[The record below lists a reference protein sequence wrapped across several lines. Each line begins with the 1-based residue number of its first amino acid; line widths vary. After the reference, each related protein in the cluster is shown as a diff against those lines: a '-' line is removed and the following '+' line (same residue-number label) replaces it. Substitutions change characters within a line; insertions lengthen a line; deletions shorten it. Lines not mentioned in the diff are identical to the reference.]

1 MKRLIRGIVAVAVIA
16 LLQAGAASATVVEH
30 GYLPLKDG
38 TLVNYTLTLPN
49 ATGHFPVVVQY
60 DPYAAG
66 VTSDPTW
73 NQAGYA
79 MLGVNFRG
87 TGCSQGIFQPT
98 RSDLWGAD
106 GGQVVRWASHQP
118 WSSGSIAMLGFSFT
132 GTSQLAT
139 AAYAGPALKAI
150 MPFNVFPDMYRD
162 LVYPGGI
169 YNSWISAWVGA
180 ARQFAV
186 GLASVQSGITDPTC
200 DTNMALQAGPNE
212 AQTADTALHPYIDSY
227 WANAPA
233 SLVSHVHTPMLGCV
247 DWQDTTVYS
256 RSFNEFRDDF
266 NPATTWLVGG
276 DGAHAFCGITR
287 ELEVKFLDHYLKGED
302 NGWQAMPHLQLI
314 HEAPGVP
321 QPNQTQASMG
331 RWQSSFATWQDVTAA
346 IRPIPLYL
354 HSGGL
359 LNLAAPTRPE
369 AADSYIYG
377 GPTANTPGDF
387 GGNSS
392 WNRPALPGREVTYTT
407 PRLTHD
413 VEFLGSGSANLWI
426 SSTGVDSDVQITL
439 SELRPDGQEQ
449 FVQNGWLRLS
459 HRKLDPHGSSVLRP
473 LHTDLAADAEPL
485 VPNVPVRARIELE
498 PVDHVFR
505 AGSAIRLSI
514 DTPGGW
520 FAIVPGSATNVV
532 QHTPGMAS
540 ALVLGELPGSRAQAP
555 LPACGT
561 LLNQPCRAT
570 TGTVPGGSL
579 AFP

>member
-1 MKRLIRGIVAVAVIA
+1 MLMRAVVGVAAITLV
-16 LLQAGAASATVVEH
+16 QAGVAGATVVEH
-30 GYLPLKDG
+30 GYLPLNDG
-38 TLVNYTLTLPN
+38 TLVNYTLTLPQ

-73 NQAGYA
+73 NQTGYA

-87 TGCSQGIFQPT
+87 TGCSAGVFQPT
-98 RSDLWGAD
+98 RSDIWGAD
-106 GGQVVRWASHQP
+106 GGEVVKWASHQP
-118 WSSGSIAMLGFSFT
+118 WSDGNIAMLGFSFT

-180 ARQFAV
+180 GRQFAV
-186 GLASVQSGITDPTC
+186 GLASVQTGITDPTC
-200 DTNMALQAGPNE
+200 DTNMGLQAGPNE

-227 WANAPA
+227 WAHQT
-233 SLVSHVHTPMLGCV
+233 STLTSRIHVPVLGCV

-266 NPATTWLVGG
+266 DPGTTWVVGG
-276 DGAHAFCGITR
+276 DGAHTDCGITR
-287 ELEVKFLDHYLKGED
+287 EMQVSFLDHYLKRAD
-302 NGWQAMPHLQLI
+302 NGWQQTPHLLLI
-314 HEAPGVP
+314 HEAGGDPK
-321 QPNQTQASMG
+321 PNQTQDSMG
-331 RWQSSFATWQDVTAA
+331 RWQSSFATWPDVTAA
-346 IRPIPLYL
+346 IKPLALYL
-354 HSGGL
+354 HAGGL
-359 LNLAAPTRPE
+359 LDLTRPSRPH
-369 AADSYIYG
+369 AGDSYDYG
-377 GPTANTPGDF
+377 DPTANTPADF

-392 WNRPALPGREVTYTT
+392 WNRPTIPGGELTYTT

-426 SSTGVDSDVQITL
+426 SSTSRDSDVQITL
-439 SELRPDGQEQ
+439 SDIRPDGQEQ
-449 FVQNGWLRLS
+449 FVENGWLRLS
-459 HRKLDPHGSSVLRP
+459 DRKLDRHGTSVLRP
-473 LHTDLAADAEPL
+473 LHTDLRADIEPL
-485 VPNVPVRARIELE
+485 VPDVPVLARIELE

-514 DTPGGW
+514 DTPGGY
-520 FAIVPGSATNVV
+520 FAIVRGPAIDTV

-540 ALVLGELPGSRAQAP
+540 ALVLGELSGARAHAP

-579 AFP
+579 AVP